1 MFFWSRANARLVAQ
15 VRRNRL
21 RSRDSE
27 RLATLAHA
35 RGNRHQR
42 RRRSGKSHSKRS
54 SPHHHTRRRVVRKRL
69 RARVM
74 RRSRFDMLLDRKLN
88 LFPLTRLKILLS
100 HYPPPLLSLI
110 FTFDGM
116 LLILSSLLHR
126 WGVRDGQWLM
136 LLLEMMEHH
145 KWECDFS
152 SSSISAY
159 FYYFNFGLKLW
170 IPHTHFV
177 HLCHTRRILS
187 PLPCMCRWM
196 FPERVD
202 FVLNTNDRAHLP
214 RNATYAASSSSS
226 SSVKNTRGPPPLP
239 FALRCVDVV
248 LVLFSHEAWFFSWS
262 Y

>member
-1 MFFWSRANARLVAQ
+1 VHTRLIQIYCILFVALQFRHRFHNLFLIEVYCLFKLIILRHMFFWSRANARLVAQ

-145 KWECDFS
+145 K
-152 SSSISAY
+152 
-159 FYYFNFGLKLW
+159 
-170 IPHTHFV
+170 
-177 HLCHTRRILS
+177 
-187 PLPCMCRWM
+187 
-196 FPERVD
+196 
-202 FVLNTNDRAHLP
+202 
-214 RNATYAASSSSS
+214 
-226 SSVKNTRGPPPLP
+226 
-239 FALRCVDVV
+239 
-248 LVLFSHEAWFFSWS
+248 
-262 Y
+262 